1 VIEWYGV
8 ASVCI
13 CRILRLFNV
22 CTKEKKRNVEHVIE
36 YGIRNS
42 IDIKQGEFTTHGEG
56 NANGLPRSVV
66 FTHIIIRTT
75 AWHNTKP
82 QTSKTKYSA
91 L

>member
-1 VIEWYGV
+1 
-8 ASVCI
+8 
-13 CRILRLFNV
+13 V
-22 CTKEKKRNVEHVIE
+22 CTKEERNVEHVMK

-56 NANGLPRSVV
+56 KANSLPHIVV
-66 FTHIIIRTT
+66 FTHILIRTT